1 MTSLSDRNIFRLR
14 PVLQKFPTKKSA
26 YIVDAFGRP
35 TLCLV
40 GQNNTLLFHVVL
52 DGTNENRTILKVVY
66 WFHNAGKSIQDI
78 SFDPSGSML
87 LILCKFSFK
96 VGGCSEEWNVI
107 HSF

>member
-1 MTSLSDRNIFRLR
+1 MTSLSDRNIFHLR

-52 DGTNENRTILKVVY
+52 DGANENRTILKVVY
-66 WFHNAGKSIQDI
+66 WFHNAGKCIQDI

-87 LILCKFSFK
+87 LILCKFSYRFMLGLVALK
-96 VGGCSEEWNVI
+96 GM
-107 HSF
+107 